1 MEGSLELL
9 RIPSPSGDWECQV
22 DKHTWYEVQRLCLNL
37 LTIYGEGFIVF
48 EVNIA
53 QFKKSSK
60 YYNRKVNAPEGVFDS
75 KKEYK
80 YFLHLKWLE
89 SQGKIKNLRR
99 QVVFELVPKTD
110 KFGPVRY
117 KADFVFE
124 DNKIA
129 YDYLHADMKK
139 IESKYLGMK
148 NGKPSSRGG

>member
-1 MEGSLELL
+1 MEYLIILVAHL
-9 RIPSPSGDWECQV
+9 RWV
-22 DKHTWYEVQRLCLNL
+22 K
-37 LTIYGEGFIVF
+37 

-124 DNKIA
+124 DNKGVTHVIDVKSDFTRKMA
-129 YDYLHADMKK
+129 GYIVKKKLLYWRHGIK
-139 IESKYLGMK
+139 IEEV
-148 NGKPSSRGG
+148 